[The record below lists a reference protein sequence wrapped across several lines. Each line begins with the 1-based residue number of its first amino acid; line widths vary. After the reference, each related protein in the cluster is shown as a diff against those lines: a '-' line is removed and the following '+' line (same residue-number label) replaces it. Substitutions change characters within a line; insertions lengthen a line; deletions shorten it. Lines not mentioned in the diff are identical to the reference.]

1 MEINQNIEKDPS
13 TMESNQN
20 TEKNPSPVESNQ
32 NTEKNPSPVESN
44 QNTEKNPS
52 PVESNQK
59 IEKKTK
65 GRQKLPLVR
74 MEKDGNRLVTFSKR
88 RSGLFKKASELC
100 TLCGV
105 EAAIIVFSPGK
116 KAFSFGHPS
125 IDGVLNR
132 YISDTNFLSYPSHY
146 LIGQTSKAVK
156 DDEEIKRLSTIIGS
170 IRTQYEMEIK
180 RTKDIIKG
188 RKANVESYKWLAV
201 EESKNEKEL
210 VQVYEALAHV
220 TKSLYEFYP
229 KNVQKL
235 TADDA
240 GYHHTPNFFGAQH
253 FVSNNLFGDQSQNP
267 MAMVPPNSVRGL
279 NDFDLCQRMIQAP
292 LMEGA
297 VGDPSL
303 SSIRANT
310 IALNLLKANTNVAL
324 NFFSNNPV
332 PRAQSDLPN
341 YPNSMLPFPGE
352 YNPMGGS
359 QYGGHPSFEPK
370 NIQALN
376 PMWGNFEAGPSMPP
390 MFNELMTMPA
400 STRGPNELMNLPVS
414 PRGPNGMLTMLM
426 PPPGPNG
433 MDDLAPP
440 FNLQGGFEF
449 GSSSNTNDG
458 LELGNQINGFE
469 SGNQRNGFEFWNQS
483 NENEGFRDDAG
494 KNYHNHGRILP
505 IYPDASIS
513 E

>member
-1 MEINQNIEKDPS
+1 MENNQNIEKSLSSMEINQNIEKDPS
-13 TMESNQN
+13 TM
-20 TEKNPSPVESNQ
+20 
-32 NTEKNPSPVESN
+32 ESN

-74 MEKDGNRLVTFSKR
+74 IEKESNRLVTFSKR

-116 KAFSFGHPS
+116 KAFTFGHPS

-132 YISDTNFLSYPSHY
+132 YLSDNDFLSDPSHY
-146 LIGQTSKAVK
+146 LIGQTSEAVK
-156 DDEEIKRLSTIIGS
+156 DDGIKTLSTIIAS

-180 RTKDIIKG
+180 RTKDINNG

-210 VQVYEALAHV
+210 VQVYEALARV
-220 TKSLYEFYP
+220 TKSVYEFYP
-229 KNVQKL
+229 KNVLEL
-235 TADDA
+235 TAHGA
-240 GYHHTPNFFGAQH
+240 GNHHTPNLLEGQH
-253 FVSNNLFGDQSQNP
+253 FVPNNLFGDQSQNP
-267 MAMVPPNSVRGL
+267 MAMVPPNLVRGL
-279 NDFDLCQRMIQAP
+279 INFDPSQRMIQAP

-297 VGDPSL
+297 FGDPSL

-310 IALNLLKANTNVAL
+310 IALNLLKADTNVAL
-324 NFFSNNPV
+324 RFFSNNPV
-332 PRAQSDLPN
+332 PRGPSDLPN
-341 YPNSMLPFPGE
+341 YQNSLLPFPGE

-359 QYGGHPSFEPK
+359 QYGRHPSFEPK
-370 NIQALN
+370 TFQPLN
-376 PMWGNFEAGPSMPP
+376 PMWGNFEAGLSMPS

-400 STRGPNELMNLPVS
+400 STRGPNELMNLPA
-414 PRGPNGMLTMLM
+414 PPPGGPNGMLTMLM
-426 PPPGPNG
+426 PPLGPNG
-433 MDDLAPP
+433 IDALAPP

-449 GSSSNTNDG
+449 GSSSNTNDE

-469 SGNQRNGFEFWNQS
+469 SGNQCNGFEFGNQS
-483 NENEGFRDDAG
+483 DENEGFRDDAG
-494 KNYHNHGRILP
+494 EFY
-505 IYPDASIS
+505 
-513 E
+513 